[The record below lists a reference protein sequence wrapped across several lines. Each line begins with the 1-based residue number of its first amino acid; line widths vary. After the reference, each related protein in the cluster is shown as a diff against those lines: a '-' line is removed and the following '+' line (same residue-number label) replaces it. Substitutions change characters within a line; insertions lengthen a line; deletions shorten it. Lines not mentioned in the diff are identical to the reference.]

1 MGTWHRTSLNTGGGL
16 NADVVRVGSERMPS
30 VVRGVS
36 RIGTFEG
43 ADGNVTPERDGR
55 YPSNLVF
62 RNDVLS
68 KSSMTHP
75 LRKYFHSVTGLK

>member
-1 MGTWHRTSLNTGGGL
+1 MRECQPLL
-16 NADVVRVGSERMPS
+16 E
-30 VVRGVS
+30 GVS

-62 RNDVLS
+62 HNHALS
-68 KSSMTHP
+68 RPSMTHP